1 MAEGGEVLGGAAGV
15 EVELGLEVSDGSFAV
30 AEEFEHADSHR
41 MAEHPE
47 ELRFDDVD
55 GIGAHVCC
63 AGVGWRWYGCGGAAA
78 RGHDLRSVDDAPALR
93 PCVLAWVERQRRYTL
108 VVAHRS
114 ETLKFEDP
122 DASDRV
128 LSRAVTS
135 LTFRCLLSR
144 HGLAVL

>member
-1 MAEGGEVLGGAAGV
+1 
-15 EVELGLEVSDGSFAV
+15 
-30 AEEFEHADSHR
+30 
-41 MAEHPE
+41 
-47 ELRFDDVD
+47 
-55 GIGAHVCC
+55 
-63 AGVGWRWYGCGGAAA
+63 
-78 RGHDLRSVDDAPALR
+78 
-93 PCVLAWVERQRRYTL
+93 VLAWVERQRRYTL

-122 DASDRV
+122 DASDRI